1 MATYEVTVTL
11 NDDNLGNVVIEA
23 ENEDEAIE
31 LAEAD
36 LDLTG
41 LTLSLTGY
49 LCIGDEEFAVNMEYT
64 PRDID
69 IENNF
74 GNPVFT
80 AIELEA

>member
-1 MATYEVTVTL
+1 MATYEVTITL
-11 NDDNLGNVVIEA
+11 NDENLGNVTIEA

-49 LCIGDEEFAVNMEYT
+49 LCIGDEEFEVNMEYT

-69 IENNF
+69 VENNF

>member
-11 NDDNLGNVVIEA
+11 NDENLGTTTIEA
-23 ENEDEAIE
+23 DNEDEAIE
-31 LAEAD
+31 TAEAE

-49 LCIGDEEFAVNMEYT
+49 LCIGDEEFEVNMEYT

-69 IENNF
+69 VENNF

-80 AIELEA
+80 AIEIEA

>member
-11 NDDNLGNVVIEA
+11 NDENLGTTTIEA
-23 ENEDEAIE
+23 DTEDEAIE
-31 LAEAD
+31 IAEAD

-49 LCIGDEEFAVNMEYT
+49 LCIGDEEFEVNMEYT